1 MTSGARSTG
10 GGRGPGRPEDSVGMV
25 RGTVIEIRAYDPRW
39 PREFERVRT
48 ELTAA
53 LPRGVLAIHHV
64 GSTSVPGLAAKP
76 ILDVLVGVPS
86 FASALTGLRPL
97 LEGLGF
103 TYRPDDDLPDR
114 HYFPR
119 TVAGLR
125 RHHLSLAEP
134 GSRHHRNTLVF
145 RDALRSDPALAR
157 RYEALKRHLAASV
170 GTDRLAYLDGKTDF
184 VHEVL
189 EAHGGSVGG
198 RDPTR

>member
-1 MTSGARSTG
+1 MA
-10 GGRGPGRPEDSVGMV
+10 
-25 RGTVIEIRAYDPRW
+25 RGTVIEIRTYDARW
-39 PREFERVRT
+39 PREFERVRA

-86 FASALTGLRPL
+86 FSPALRELRPA

-134 GSRHHRNTLVF
+134 ASRHYRNTLVF
-145 RDALRSDPALAR
+145 RDALRDDPALAR
-157 RYEALKRHLAASV
+157 RYEALKRHLAATV
-170 GTDRLAYLDGKTDF
+170 GTDRLAYLDGKTAF

-189 EAHGGSVGG
+189 DAYGGDVG
-198 RDPTR
+198 RSARPH